1 MKLRLPLLLPILL
14 VAGASRD
21 LLAQVVTGPDTIR
34 IDHQGVGCV
43 VAEQHP
49 VFEAALSPADKVG
62 AARLFFRA
70 RGDPYWYAVEM
81 ERRGEA
87 FLGILPK
94 PKRNLA
100 GFDYY
105 IDVTGTNLESSRTQ
119 EYSPRVAAGPGAC
132 RDTRMAGVLASAPVR
147 VILPAGSP
155 GTALVPAGFSA
166 EGVTA
171 VAAPGAGASGAT
183 AAGAAG
189 GAAGAGGGAG
199 ISAATIGIVAGAI
212 GVAAGGLAL
221 AGESDGA
228 STTAAPAGPE
238 RFVGSGA
245 DFVVRLYSEPCTTE
259 RPYRWAEII
268 LVLDGVTGT
277 ATMTRQATGE
287 GTLFPCPIPGRRIP
301 DYSGTWSLPLAVSGT
316 SVTAAGFT
324 EGGGWRYV
332 LQATRSGDTI
342 SGTFTYED
350 GLPANGLDYTFV
362 PPTTPFT
369 VTKVH

>member
-1 MKLRLPLLLPILL
+1 
-14 VAGASRD
+14 
-21 LLAQVVTGPDTIR
+21 
-34 IDHQGVGCV
+34 
-43 VAEQHP
+43 
-49 VFEAALSPADKVG
+49 
-62 AARLFFRA
+62 
-70 RGDPYWYAVEM
+70 M
-81 ERRGEA
+81 ERRDDA

-94 PKRNLA
+94 VKRSLA
-100 GFDYY
+100 AFDYY
-105 IDVTGTNLESSRTQ
+105 IDVAGTNLESSRTE

-132 RDTRMAGVLASAPVR
+132 EDTRMAGVLASAPVR
-147 VILPAGSP
+147 VILPAGNP

-171 VAAPGAGASGAT
+171 VGVPGAGASGVA
-183 AAGAAG
+183 AAGATGVAAG
-189 GAAGAGGGAG
+189 AGAGGGAG

-268 LVLDGVTGT
+268 LVLDAATGT

-301 DYSGTWSLPLAVSGT
+301 DYSGTWSFPLAVSGT
-316 SVTAAGFT
+316 SVTAAGLT

-350 GLPANGLDYTFV
+350 GLPANGLDYTFE